1 MPKQTINPFRNFLC
15 LLLFCLP
22 RAHTVHHQ
30 LTDISRVQTAGLAKL
45 SPMLLPASLLCRP
58 CGAVAVV
65 VIFNSCLREGT
76 LFLSSSSFVCGGLV
90 GRGCFLLVTPRGP
103 QAAARSLCIVTK
115 SDLIPSSHAVNFPS
129 NKPSPGALQSQVAVV
144 QRCSCWT
151 FCGYFVVAYP
161 QYVGVT
167 VSGSA
172 RLSWLQLS

>member
-45 SPMLLPASLLCRP
+45 SPTLLPASLLCRP

-76 LFLSSSSFVCGGLV
+76 LFLSSSSFCV
-90 GRGCFLLVTPRGP
+90 RRPRGEGLFSVGHS
-103 QAAARSLCIVTK
+103 QRTTGAMGLRRLLLGHSASLLNRT
-115 SDLIPSSHAVNFPS
+115 SFLPPT
-129 NKPSPGALQSQVAVV
+129 L
-144 QRCSCWT
+144 
-151 FCGYFVVAYP
+151 
-161 QYVGVT
+161 
-167 VSGSA
+167 
-172 RLSWLQLS
+172 

>member
-1 MPKQTINPFRNFLC
+1 MW
-15 LLLFCLP
+15 
-22 RAHTVHHQ
+22 
-30 LTDISRVQTAGLAKL
+30 
-45 SPMLLPASLLCRP
+45 
-58 CGAVAVV
+58 
-65 VIFNSCLREGT
+65 
-76 LFLSSSSFVCGGLV
+76 LFLTPVCEKEHFFCPPPRLCAEAPWGGVVFCWSLPEDH
-90 GRGCFLLVTPRGP
+90 RRDGP
-103 QAAARSLCIVTK
+103 TEAAARSLCIVTK

>member
-1 MPKQTINPFRNFLC
+1 MNIKFVCQFVSWSILLALVGRGVAFVLTSPEFFFVCSILKKPNMPKQTINPFRNFLC

-76 LFLSSSSFVCGGLV
+76 LFLSSSSFVCGGPV

-103 QAAARSLCIVTK
+103 QARWAYGGCCSVT
-115 SDLIPSSHAVNFPS
+115 LH
-129 NKPSPGALQSQVAVV
+129 
-144 QRCSCWT
+144 R
-151 FCGYFVVAYP
+151 Y
-161 QYVGVT
+161 
-167 VSGSA
+167 
-172 RLSWLQLS
+172 